1 MSTFLF
7 SEHMPKDSPGDAVSG
22 LRIIKVAG
30 EVRLNLQLADW
41 SNEKNKTK
49 RLPTTHI
56 LETRSFKKKG
66 AKKTS
71 NISLPLFLPGFQN

>member
-1 MSTFLF
+1 MILCTFLF
-7 SEHMPKDSPGDAVSG
+7 SEHLPKDSPGDAVSG

-49 RLPTTHI
+49 RLSTTQI
-56 LETRSFKKKG
+56 LETKKSQKKG
-66 AKKTS
+66 VKKNS
-71 NISLPLFLPGFQN
+71 NISLLQ